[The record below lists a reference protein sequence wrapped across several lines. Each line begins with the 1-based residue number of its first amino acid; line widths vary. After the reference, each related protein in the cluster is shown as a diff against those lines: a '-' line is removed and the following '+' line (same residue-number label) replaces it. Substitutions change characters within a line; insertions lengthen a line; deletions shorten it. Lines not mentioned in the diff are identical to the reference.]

1 MARAQTRFGYSAED
15 LRLILTPMGAEGHE
29 PVWSMGDDAP
39 FAILSDKP
47 HGLADYFRQRFA
59 QVTNPP
65 IDPLRERAV
74 MSLDTWLGPRTG
86 LLAGL
91 LGEGAAP
98 GRLIHLPSPVL
109 TPDALGR
116 LRTADC
122 GMRNGDGAVATLPAF
137 FDAAG
142 GGTALASALEQLQA
156 DALRAI
162 ESGATILIVSD
173 NSAQSAIRN
182 PQSAIPALLAVAAVH
197 QGLIRAG
204 RRLEAEIVA
213 EAGDAWSTQHLTTL
227 LAYGAA
233 AVCPYVA
240 CASARA
246 LATVPEGADEG
257 AARDG
262 AEARYVASLEEGL
275 LKIMSK
281 MGISAVRSYHGS
293 GLFEAFGL
301 GQGLIDAYFPGTPS
315 PLGGIGLEEIAA
327 DAAARGA
334 AADALPAPDGKRR
347 VGLPD
352 HGFVRFRR
360 DGERHA
366 YAPVVVKA
374 LQGMVDAVGGV
385 TEEVAARYLGLT
397 ESSAGAPL
405 ALRDLLALR
414 PAGPP
419 VPLDAV
425 EPVEAI
431 RPRFIATAM
440 SLGALSPEAYTT
452 LAAGMNRIGAR
463 SNSGEGGEDP
473 DWYGPQADGER
484 RHSKI
489 KQIASGR
496 FGVNANYLV
505 HAEELEIKMAQ
516 GSKPGEG
523 GQLPAHKVTDF
534 IARLRHAVPGTSL
547 ISPPPH
553 HDIYSI
559 EDIAQLI
566 FDLRTVQ
573 PTARIGVKLVATS
586 GVGTIAA
593 GVAKAGANYVLIS
606 GHSGGTGASP
616 LSSIKHAGLPW
627 ELGLAEAQQTLIR
640 SGLRDRVRLR
650 TDGGLRTARDV
661 LVAAALGAEDYGFG
675 TAALVALG
683 CDMAR
688 QCHLNTCPTGIATQ
702 RADLRAKFRGTPE
715 QVVTYF
721 TWLAE
726 QVRAL
731 LAELGLRSLDEA
743 VGRVGLL
750 AQLAEVAH
758 PRAATLD
765 LAPLLAAPP
774 AGAPTRSNPALG
786 PLASPIP
793 LSERLLAGAA
803 PALAGDGPVT
813 LVEPIRNRDRA
824 IGAELAG
831 ALARRSAAARHGGAA
846 PAPITVELAG
856 SAGQSFGAFG
866 VAGLTLRLTGEANDY
881 VGKGLSGGA
890 IVIGRSEGDS
900 AIRIHSAIRNPR
912 PGRQHRP
919 LRRDRRGAVRRRGG
933 GGAVRG
939 AQQRRDGGG
948 RGGRR
953 PRLRVHDR
961 RDGAGA
967 RPDRA
972 QLRRRDERGPRLHP
986 RRGGRLPGP
995 LQPGAGQPRP
1005 PGARRRRP
1013 GDHPRA
1019 AGAAPRT
1026 DRQRP
1031 RRRRSRRLGPLR
1043 RQLLAGHRQAAGQTG
1058 RVDAVRAPR
1067 APRRAQRP
1075 RADRGAAGRSRAR
1088 ARRRS
1093 GGRLGERRNTGV
1105 GAYAIRPHAQPEEGE
1120 DGIAAAQPAL
1130 PAVPERLRQQRGGR
1144 QLSDYLPRVRHVRRR
1159 RGARRAAAADRS
1171 PLRRLRLR
1179 GRLQRG

>member
-1 MARAQTRFGYSAED
+1 M
-15 LRLILTPMGAEGHE
+15 
-29 PVWSMGDDAP
+29 
-39 FAILSDKP
+39 
-47 HGLADYFRQRFA
+47 
-59 QVTNPP
+59 
-65 IDPLRERAV
+65 
-74 MSLDTWLGPRTG
+74 
-86 LLAGL
+86 
-91 LGEGAAP
+91 
-98 GRLIHLPSPVL
+98 
-109 TPDALGR
+109 
-116 LRTADC
+116 
-122 GMRNGDGAVATLPAF
+122 
-137 FDAAG
+137 
-142 GGTALASALEQLQA
+142 
-156 DALRAI
+156 
-162 ESGATILIVSD
+162 
-173 NSAQSAIRN
+173 
-182 PQSAIPALLAVAAVH
+182 
-197 QGLIRAG
+197 
-204 RRLEAEIVA
+204 A

-233 AVCPYVA
+233 AVCPYMA

-334 AADALPAPDGKRR
+334 AAAALPAPDGKRR

-473 DWYGPQADGER
+473 DWYGPQPDGER

-496 FGVNANYLV
+496 FGVNATYLV

-890 IVIGRSEGDS
+890 IVIGRSDGDS
-900 AIRIHSAIRNPR
+900 AIRIHPRQGAPQSAIPVLVGNTVLYGATGGELFVAGAAGERFAVRNSGATAVVEGVGDHGCEYMTGGTVLVLGSTGRNFAAGMSEGRAFILDEAGDFPARCNQELVNLDRLATDADDLAIIRELLERHRELTGSARAAAILADWDRYAGSFWLVTGKPPVKLAESTPSGR
-912 PGRQHRP
+912 PARPAGRNGHAP
-919 LRRDRRGAVRRRGG
+919 IAVRRGDPEREPV
-933 GGAVRG
+933 GA
-939 AQQRRDGGG
+939 
-948 RGGRR
+948 
-953 PRLRVHDR
+953 
-961 RDGAGA
+961 
-967 RPDRA
+967 
-972 QLRRRDERGPRLHP
+972 
-986 RRGGRLPGP
+986 
-995 LQPGAGQPRP
+995 
-1005 PGARRRRP
+1005 P
-1013 GDHPRA
+1013 GD
-1019 AGAAPRT
+1019 
-1026 DRQRP
+1026 D
-1031 RRRRSRRLGPLR
+1031 
-1043 RQLLAGHRQAAGQTG
+1043 
-1058 RVDAVRAPR
+1058 
-1067 APRRAQRP
+1067 
-1075 RADRGAAGRSRAR
+1075 
-1088 ARRRS
+1088 
-1093 GGRLGERRNTGV
+1093 
-1105 GAYAIRPHAQPEEGE
+1105 
-1120 DGIAAAQPAL
+1120 
-1130 PAVPERLRQQRGGR
+1130 
-1144 QLSDYLPRVRHVRRR
+1144 
-1159 RGARRAAAADRS
+1159 
-1171 PLRRLRLR
+1171 
-1179 GRLQRG
+1179 